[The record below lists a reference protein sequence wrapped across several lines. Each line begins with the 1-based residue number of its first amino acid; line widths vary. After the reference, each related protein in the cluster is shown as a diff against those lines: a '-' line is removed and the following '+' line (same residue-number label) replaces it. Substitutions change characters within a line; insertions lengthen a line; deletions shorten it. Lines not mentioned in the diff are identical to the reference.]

1 MVIGMA
7 IAASVLS
14 RKLERIRK
22 GHRLGFWVSSRLF
35 RTIGLLFPWGGGLF
49 IVR

>member
-22 GHRLGFWVSSRLF
+22 GHRLGFWVSSRLS